1 MPQLLPIP
9 LFLPLKSN
17 LSYPKQKTSINGPET
32 FVELVE
38 NANNYAAIKTGVNDL
53 LRKGIYTVQN
63 EYIYWYRISTSTEC
77 YAGLLCGLPS
87 EDCSHPTLTT
97 HEHVLD
103 KRVKRFA
110 DYLSATQLQAEPILV
125 IHENTSFS
133 DDFTMKIAQKKCTH
147 CYNLGKEKHEL
158 WALDTKESQEVIAFA
173 RTEKQLHLADGHHR
187 LASSLHYAE
196 NKQNCMPVFSF
207 IVAKNQLKND
217 CFIWTLKQL
226 PKQSPLLASMKR
238 KKPLEQ
244 ASIEVLYG
252 NQKHDTALP
261 ETGNAVTFL
270 LADVLGFS
278 TEDAVDLGEYID
290 YFPPTAS
297 LTTDFFESSAP
308 YEAKFFYPSL
318 SLEEIIRTAKALKK
332 LPPKSTYIQ
341 PKLPTGLFIAP
352 MSTFK

>member
-9 LFLPLKSN
+9 LFLPFKSN
-17 LSYPKQKTSINGPET
+17 LSYPKQKTSIHGPET

-38 NANNYAAIKTGVNDL
+38 NTNNDAAIKTGLNDL

-63 EYIYWYRISTSTEC
+63 EYIYWYRISTASES
-77 YAGLLCGLPS
+77 YAGLLCGLS
-87 EDCSHPTLTT
+87 TEECSHPTIST

-110 DYLSATQLQAEPILV
+110 DYLSATQLQAEPIL
-125 IHENTSFS
+125 IMHENTSFS
-133 DDFTMKIAQKKCTH
+133 DDFTMKIAQKQCTH
-147 CYNLGKEKHEL
+147 CYNLGDEKHEL
-158 WALDTKESQEVIAFA
+158 WALDAEESQKAIAFA
-173 RTEKQLHLADGHHR
+173 QTEKQFHLADGHHR

-196 NKQNCMPVFSF
+196 NKQNSLPVFSF

-217 CFIWTLKQL
+217 CFIWALKQL
-226 PKQSPLLASMKR
+226 PKQSPLLASIKR
-238 KKPLEQ
+238 KKPPEQ

-252 NQKHDTALP
+252 NQKHFIALP
-261 ETGNAVTFL
+261 ETANAVTFL
-270 LADVLGFS
+270 LEDVLGFL
-278 TEDAVDLGEYID
+278 TVDAVDLGEYID
-290 YFPPTAS
+290 YFPPRAS

-308 YEAKFFYPSL
+308 YAAKFFYPSL